1 MASNAA
7 PPLFDETC
15 LAAPVARATYG
26 GILALLNTRLHPAL
40 QAIVAAEVA
49 SGNRVMDAGADWPD
63 AGSVHVT
70 LAKRFDDRHAST
82 EAIFSPCDD
91 PHYWH
96 ADYSTTAKPRHL
108 LIC

>member
-1 MASNAA
+1 MPDRS
-7 PPLFDETC
+7 LFAETC
-15 LAAPVARATYG
+15 LAESAPRASRR

-40 QAIVAAEVA
+40 QAIVATEVA
-49 SGNRVMDAGADWPD
+49 AGNRVTDAGTDWPD

-70 LAKRFDDRHAST
+70 LAGRFDGRHAN
-82 EAIFSPCDD
+82 AQAAFSPCDD

-96 ADYSTTAKPRHL
+96 ADYSTADTPRHL